1 MQIKT
6 PPEKQLTKSENR
18 ELRMGIFDHLEELR
32 QRVLRSFIAL
42 VLAVAVG
49 IILADPLLN
58 ILLEPYRS
66 INPDEARR
74 LLVLGP
80 TGAVVN
86 YFRVGM
92 LAGSIIAV
100 PFVTYQIMM
109 FVIPGLTTKERRYIF
124 LTLPVIMGLFITGA
138 TFAWYVLMPPAISF
152 LEGFQSG
159 VFRAEWAA
167 DEYIGFITALLFWMG
182 VAFEL
187 PFVIFVLSL
196 MGFVTARSLVN
207 HWRIAVVLSSVAAA
221 VITPTVDPV
230 NMMLV
235 MAPLL
240 GLYVISIGLA
250 VVGRRIAGR

>member
-1 MQIKT
+1 VQIKT
-6 PPEKQLTKSENR
+6 PPEKQLSKQENR

-32 QRVLRSFIAL
+32 QRVLNSFIAL
-42 VLAVAVG
+42 VLAVLLG
-49 IILADPLLN
+49 IVLADPLLN
-58 ILLEPYRS
+58 YLLEPYRN

-109 FVIPGLTTKERRYIF
+109 FIVPGLTKKERRYIF
-124 LTLPVIMGLFITGA
+124 LTLPVITGLFITGA
-138 TFAWYVLMPPAISF
+138 AFAWYVLMPPAISF

-167 DEYIGFITALLFWMG
+167 DEYIGFITSLLFWMG

-187 PFVIFVLSL
+187 PFVLFVLSL
-196 MGFVTARSLVN
+196 LGFVTGRSLLN
-207 HWRIAVVLSSVAAA
+207 HWRIAIVLSSVAAA

-250 VVGRRIAGR
+250 VIGRRIAKR